1 MKKQRFFTLIELLVV
16 IAIIAI
22 LAAMLLPALNKARD
36 KAHSSNCL
44 SNEKQIGIG
53 ILAYANDWDS
63 VMPWGYDSK
72 SVLATWTGPLAEYLM
87 LKEKAEL
94 ANCPSNKKPDSS
106 TDYSTNSQVL
116 PTLVWP
122 TSCKFHKIGEIKNPS
137 SVIVLGDG
145 LDTNNNRC
153 FESRG
158 EPSGGATR
166 SAFRPF
172 PVTPYRLGPIH
183 SGNINFLW
191 VDGHTGPLAP
201 NEITNKM
208 IEWQ

>member
-63 VMPWGYDSK
+63 MLPWGYDSK
-72 SVLATWTGPLAEYLM
+72 AVLATWTGPLGSYLN
-87 LKEKAEL
+87 LVEKPQIAD
-94 ANCPSNKKPDSS
+94 CPTNKMNTS

-116 PTLVWP
+116 PTLVWT
-122 TSCKFHKIGEIKNPS
+122 TSNKFHKIVEFKNAS
-137 SVIVLGDG
+137 SVIMLGDST
-145 LDTNNNRC
+145 DTNGNRC

-158 EPSGGATR
+158 EPSGGGTR